1 MVAVE
6 PVRTG
11 RPWVLPL
18 LVFAAVL
25 VVGQLAVGLRATR
38 TASITGDEPF
48 YLATTQSLV
57 SDGDLDLR
65 DEYQDRSEMDR
76 FWDGAVPLWKQMEPT
91 PDGRLLSPHDPGLSI
106 LVIPAYLV
114 AGGEGAQRFLVLL
127 WAAAM
132 AVVAVAAA
140 RLGVPRAAAAVAAI
154 AVGAGLPGAV
164 YASEAYPEGP
174 AALCIAVVLL
184 LLTSERSRPL
194 LLSVAL
200 VALAWLGVKYVPF
213 AVVLAAVWAWRWRR
227 EPRALALVAVIGFL
241 AGGHYLWWHQHTFG
255 GLTPY
260 STNVVYA
267 GEETTRIVEEHI
279 SIEDRGYRLYGL
291 FLDARFGLLR
301 WLPLTA
307 IALWGITKRTLTHL
321 ATFVVAILMGTFVS
335 ITMMGWWF
343 PGRMLV
349 AALPALAVLIAV
361 GIPRLPKTS
370 AALALYSLAI
380 TAGLLVA
387 SPRIAV
393 DPWTMG
399 VPLAPAFLF
408 PDFRSFTTRE
418 VALSLA
424 WLFAIGGARAWS
436 GGRRRSGRVVR
447 GSVPTAAARPPS

>member
-1 MVAVE
+1 ME
-6 PVRTG
+6 PVRPT

-18 LVFAAVL
+18 LVLTL
-25 VVGQLAVGLRATR
+25 VVVAGQVAVGLRATR

-48 YLATTQSLV
+48 YLLTTQSLV

-65 DEYQDRSEMDR
+65 DEYRDRSEMDR
-76 FWDGAVPLWKQMEPT
+76 FWDGLVPLWKQMEPT

-106 LVIPAYLV
+106 LVIPAYVV

-127 WAAAM
+127 WGAAM
-132 AVVAVAAA
+132 AVAAVAAA
-140 RLGVPRAAAAVAAI
+140 RLGAPRPAAAVAAVG
-154 AVGAGLPGAV
+154 VGAGLPGAV
-164 YASEAYPEGP
+164 YASEVYPEGP

-184 LLTSERSRPL
+184 LLTSPRSRPIV
-194 LLSVAL
+194 LSAAL

-213 AVVLAAVWAWRWRR
+213 AVLLAAVWAWRWRR
-227 EPRALALVAVIGFL
+227 EPKALALAGVVALL
-241 AGGHYLWWHQHTFG
+241 AGGHYLWWHQHTFD

-267 GEETTRIVEEHI
+267 GEATTRIVEEHL

-307 IALWGITKRTLTHL
+307 IALWGVTRKTATHV
-321 ATFVVAILMGTFVS
+321 ATFAVAILMGTFVS

-349 AALPALAVLIAV
+349 AALPALAILIAT
-361 GIPRLPKTS
+361 GIPRLAKTS

-380 TAGLLVA
+380 TVGLIAA

-393 DPWTMG
+393 NPWTMG
-399 VPLAPAFLF
+399 IPLAPAILF
-408 PDFRSFTTRE
+408 PDFRSFTGRE
-418 VALSLA
+418 ILVSLA
-424 WLFAIGGARAWS
+424 WGATLVGARVAS
-436 GGRRRSGRVVR
+436 ALFGGGRHGSPSGEA
-447 GSVPTAAARPPS
+447 P